1 MDDFLDELYPE
12 LTLETEDI
20 IMSLSIKKDYSQIK
34 DFDKRKEEFIKDL
47 HDFIN
52 EFSECPIGEIKYIAA
67 SHTESGFYHFSFNGS
82 EIGHSFELLL
92 STTFLGRWQWN
103 IFRRIHLRGFFM
115 CIIIH
120 TYFFVGGGGGADCFT
135 FGNSLVFVVSAIIT
149 SF

>member
-52 EFSECPIGEIKYIAA
+52 EFSETP
-67 SHTESGFYHFSFNGS
+67 ESDDFV
-82 EIGHSFELLL
+82 
-92 STTFLGRWQWN
+92 R
-103 IFRRIHLRGFFM
+103 
-115 CIIIH
+115 
-120 TYFFVGGGGGADCFT
+120 YFDD
-135 FGNSLVFVVSAIIT
+135 
-149 SF
+149 